1 MTTQHL
7 LQSHHR
13 ALLVILVSYILVST
27 VAVGSTSTSSQLS
40 TSVGS
45 SYSQAA
51 LFGVRGGAFFGF
63 GRKQSDNNGDGD
75 DDDNSS
81 NNNNNNN
88 NSSPK
93 RFPPMSQQEIEE
105 KLNIPVF
112 GLTDAAGNGVIL
124 SDDGNNIF
132 HFFFSK
138 HMADAALRA
147 VTAANSEAP
156 ELRVSAF
163 HLGKC
168 WFKLIQGHRMFELKK
183 YGKKNNKGND
193 DNKKTT
199 STKPVQF
206 RLVPNSKDLMG
217 ARILTG
223 LKPGDVD
230 NLKDAIETPDA
241 PKAVS
246 IIQSAAN
253 EASGFTHAFN
263 EIPCFAIAQ
272 MRVRKKNEN
281 GEPVGEPMLPF
292 HLSTKTMSDTWSEF
306 TLHSPQ
312 FEEAEATLQLVELHK
327 MIEMMQNE
335 SDFDFRNIVFI
346 VPSYEKDTPNNE
358 DTDDSDSD
366 DDTGGGDNGMTTDS
380 GSSYGECNIEP
391 YVSMEVFANAPGYNS
406 LVQL

>member
-1 MTTQHL
+1 MLRIITSFQHGQQYSTHIMTTQL
-7 LQSHHR
+7 LGSHHR
-13 ALLVILVSYILVST
+13 GLLAILISYIFVSS
-27 VAVGSTSTSSQLS
+27 VVGSSSHL
-40 TSVGS
+40 TNSVGS
-45 SYSQAA
+45 SSRAA
-51 LFGVRGGAFFGF
+51 LLFGVRGGAFFGF
-63 GRKQSDNNGDGD
+63 GRKQTNNGDGD
-75 DDDNSS
+75 DDDDS
-81 NNNNNNN
+81 NNNN
-88 NSSPK
+88 SPK

-112 GLTDAAGNGVIL
+112 GLTDANGNGVIL
-124 SDDGNNIF
+124 SDNGNNIF

-147 VTAANSEAP
+147 VTAANSDAP

-168 WFKLIQGHRMFELKK
+168 WFKLIQGHNMFELRK
-183 YGKKNNKGND
+183 YGKNKGD
-193 DNKKTT
+193 DKT

-206 RLVPNSKDLMG
+206 RLIPNSKDLMG

-230 NLKDAIETPDA
+230 RLKDAIETPDA

-253 EASGFTHAFN
+253 DANGFTNAFN

-292 HLSTKTMSDTWSEF
+292 HLSTKTMSDTWNEF
-306 TLHSPQ
+306 TQHSPQ
-312 FEEAEATLQLVELHK
+312 FEDAEATLQLVELHK
-327 MIEMMQNE
+327 MIEMMQHE
-335 SDFDFRNIVFI
+335 SDFDFRNIIFI
-346 VPSYEKDTPNNE
+346 VPSYSDDLSNKE

-366 DDTGGGDNGMTTDS
+366 DDAGGDNGMTAES
-380 GSSYGECNIEP
+380 GRSYDECNIEP
-391 YVSMEVFANAPGYNS
+391 YVSMEVFAGAPGYNS

>member
-1 MTTQHL
+1 ML
-7 LQSHHR
+7 RFILFSCI
-13 ALLVILVSYILVST
+13 LLV
-27 VAVGSTSTSSQLS
+27 SSV
-40 TSVGS
+40 VGS
-45 SYSQAA
+45 SSSQFSASIRSSSQTA

-63 GRKQSDNNGDGD
+63 GRKQSHNGGGD
-75 DDDNSS
+75 DDDNND
-81 NNNNNNN
+81 NNNN
-88 NSSPK
+88 SPK

-112 GLTDAAGNGVIL
+112 GLTDANGNGVIL
-124 SDDGNNIF
+124 SDNGNNIF

-147 VTAANSEAP
+147 VTAANAEAP

-168 WFKLIQGHRMFELKK
+168 YFKLIQGHKMFELRK
-183 YGKKNNKGND
+183 YGKNKGD
-193 DNKKTT
+193 DSST
-199 STKPVQF
+199 STKPVEF

-230 NLKDAIETPDA
+230 ELKEAIETPDA

-253 EASGFTHAFN
+253 EASGFTNAFN
-263 EIPCFAIAQ
+263 EIPCFAISQ
-272 MRVRKKNEN
+272 MRVRRKNEA
-281 GEPVGEPMLPF
+281 GEPIGEPMLPF
-292 HLSTKTMSDTWSEF
+292 HLSTKTMSDTWNEF
-306 TLHSPQ
+306 TTHAPQ
-312 FEEAEATLQLVELHK
+312 FEDAEATLQLVELHK
-327 MIEMMQNE
+327 MIEMMQNP

-346 VPSYEKDTPNNE
+346 VPSYDQDLPNNND

-366 DDTGGGDNGMTTDS
+366 DDTGGGDNGMAADS
-380 GSSYGECNIEP
+380 GRSYNECEIEP
-391 YVSMEVFANAPGYNS
+391 YVSMEVFADAPGYNS
-406 LVQL
+406 LVQI

>member
-1 MTTQHL
+1 ML
-7 LQSHHR
+7 RVILFSCI
-13 ALLVILVSYILVST
+13 LLVSSV
-27 VAVGSTSTSSQLS
+27 VGSSSSQLS
-40 TSVGS
+40 ASIS
-45 SYSQAA
+45 SSQTA

-63 GRKQSDNNGDGD
+63 GRKQSHNGDGD
-75 DDDNSS
+75 DDDNND
-81 NNNNNNN
+81 NNNN
-88 NSSPK
+88 SPK

-112 GLTDAAGNGVIL
+112 GLTDANGNGVIL
-124 SDDGNNIF
+124 SDNGNNIF

-147 VTAANSEAP
+147 VTAANAEAP

-168 WFKLIQGHRMFELKK
+168 YFKLIQGQRMFELRK
-183 YGKKNNKGND
+183 YGKNKGD
-193 DNKKTT
+193 DTTST
-199 STKPVQF
+199 STKPVEF

-230 NLKDAIETPDA
+230 ELKEAIEAPDA

-253 EASGFTHAFN
+253 EASGFTNAFN
-263 EIPCFAIAQ
+263 EIPCFAISQ
-272 MRVRKKNEN
+272 MRVRRKNEA
-281 GEPVGEPMLPF
+281 GEPIGEPMLPF
-292 HLSTKTMSDTWSEF
+292 HLSTKTMSDTWNEF
-306 TLHSPQ
+306 TTHAPQ
-312 FEEAEATLQLVELHK
+312 FEDAEATLQLVELHK
-327 MIEMMQNE
+327 MIEMMQNP

-346 VPSYEKDTPNNE
+346 VPSYDQDLPNNNE

-366 DDTGGGDNGMTTDS
+366 DDTGGGDNGMTADS
-380 GSSYGECNIEP
+380 GRSYNECEIEP
-391 YVSMEVFANAPGYNS
+391 YVSMEVFADAPGYNS
-406 LVQL
+406 LVQI

>member
-1 MTTQHL
+1 ML
-7 LQSHHR
+7 RVNILFSCI
-13 ALLVILVSYILVST
+13 LLVTSV
-27 VAVGSTSTSSQLS
+27 VGSSSSQLS
-40 TSVGS
+40 TASIS
-45 SYSQAA
+45 SSSQTA

-63 GRKQSDNNGDGD
+63 GRKQSHNGDGD
-75 DDDNSS
+75 DDDN
-81 NNNNNNN
+81 NDNHNY
-88 NSSPK
+88 SPK

-112 GLTDAAGNGVIL
+112 GLTDANGNGVIL
-124 SDDGNNIF
+124 SDNGNNIF

-147 VTAANSEAP
+147 VTAANAEAP

-168 WFKLIQGHRMFELKK
+168 YFKLIQGHNMFELRK
-183 YGKKNNKGND
+183 YGRNNKGD
-193 DNKKTT
+193 DSTTTTT
-199 STKPVQF
+199 STKPVEF

-230 NLKDAIETPDA
+230 ELKEAIETPDA

-253 EASGFTHAFN
+253 EANGFTNAFN
-263 EIPCFAIAQ
+263 EIPCFAISQ
-272 MRVRKKNEN
+272 MRVRRKNEA
-281 GEPVGEPMLPF
+281 GEPIGEPMLPF
-292 HLSTKTMSDTWSEF
+292 HLSTKTMSDTWNEF
-306 TLHSPQ
+306 TTHAPQ
-312 FEEAEATLQLVELHK
+312 FEDAEATLQLVELHK
-327 MIEMMQNE
+327 MIEMMQNP

-346 VPSYEKDTPNNE
+346 VPSYDQDLPNNE

-366 DDTGGGDNGMTTDS
+366 DDTGGGDNGMTADG
-380 GSSYGECNIEP
+380 GSSYNECEIEP
-391 YVSMEVFANAPGYNS
+391 YVSMEVFADAPGYNS
-406 LVQL
+406 LVQI

>member
-1 MTTQHL
+1 ML
-7 LQSHHR
+7 HR
-13 ALLVILVSYILVST
+13 VILVSCCILFVSS
-27 VAVGSTSTSSQLS
+27 VVGSSSSSQLS
-40 TSVGS
+40 AAIGS
-45 SYSQAA
+45 SSQAA

-63 GRKQSDNNGDGD
+63 GRKQSNNGDGD
-75 DDDNSS
+75 DDDN
-81 NNNNNNN
+81 NNNT
-88 NSSPK
+88 PK

-112 GLTDAAGNGVIL
+112 GLTDAQGNGVIL
-124 SDDGNNIF
+124 SDNGNNIF

-138 HMADAALRA
+138 HMADAALKA
-147 VTAANSEAP
+147 VTAANAEAP

-168 WFKLIQGHRMFELKK
+168 WFKLIQGHKMFELRK
-183 YGKKNNKGND
+183 YGKNKGD
-193 DNKKTT
+193 DTTT

-230 NLKDAIETPDA
+230 ELKEAIETPDA

-253 EASGFTHAFN
+253 DANGFTNAFN
-263 EIPCFAIAQ
+263 EIPCFAISQ
-272 MRVRKKNEN
+272 MRVRKKNEA
-281 GEPVGEPMLPF
+281 GEPIGEPMLPF
-292 HLSTKTMSDTWSEF
+292 HLSTKTMGDTWSEF
-306 TLHSPQ
+306 TRHAPQ
-312 FEEAEATLQLVELHK
+312 FEDAEATLQLVELHK
-327 MIEMMQNE
+327 MIEMMQNP

-346 VPSYEKDTPNNE
+346 VPAYDQDLPNND

-366 DDTGGGDNGMTTDS
+366 DDTGGGDNGMTADS
-380 GSSYGECNIEP
+380 GRSYNECEIEP
-391 YVSMEVFANAPGYNS
+391 YVSMEVFADAPGYNS

>member
-1 MTTQHL
+1 MTNQL
-7 LQSHHR
+7 LRLHR
-13 ALLVILVSYILVST
+13 LLVILVSYILVSA
-27 VAVGSTSTSSQLS
+27 VVGSSSQLS
-40 TSVGS
+40 NSIS
-45 SYSQAA
+45 SSSRTA

-63 GRKQSDNNGDGD
+63 GRKQTNHGDGD
-75 DDDNSS
+75 DDDD
-81 NNNNNNN
+81 NNNNN
-88 NSSPK
+88 NSPNK

-112 GLTDAAGNGVIL
+112 GLTDANGNGVIL
-124 SDDGNNIF
+124 SDNGNNIF

-147 VTAANSEAP
+147 VTAANSDAP

-168 WFKLIQGHRMFELKK
+168 WFKLIQGHNMFELRK
-183 YGKKNNKGND
+183 YGNNKGD
-193 DNKKTT
+193 DNKT

-206 RLVPNSKDLMG
+206 RLIPNSKDLMG

-230 NLKDAIETPDA
+230 RLKDAIEAPDA

-253 EASGFTHAFN
+253 DANGFTNAFN

-292 HLSTKTMSDTWSEF
+292 HLSTKTMSDTWNEF
-306 TLHSPQ
+306 TQHSPQ
-312 FEEAEATLQLVELHK
+312 FEDAEATLQLVELHK
-327 MIEMMQNE
+327 MIEMMQHE
-335 SDFDFRNIVFI
+335 SDFNFRNIVFI
-346 VPSYEKDTPNNE
+346 IPSYNEDTPNNNNE
-358 DTDDSDSD
+358 DTGDSDSD
-366 DDTGGGDNGMTTDS
+366 DDTGGGDNSMAADS
-380 GSSYGECNIEP
+380 GRSYDECNIEP
-391 YVSMEVFANAPGYNS
+391 YVSMEVFADAPGYNS

>member
-1 MTTQHL
+1 MAQL
-7 LQSHHR
+7 LPSLR
-13 ALLVILVSYILVST
+13 APPIVLLTICCCFLVSAADI
-27 VAVGSTSTSSQLS
+27 GSYSRELS
-40 TSVGS
+40 TSIGS
-45 SYSQAA
+45 SSSRAV

-63 GRKQSDNNGDGD
+63 GRRQTNNGGGDD
-75 DDDNSS
+75 DDDNS
-81 NNNNNNN
+81 NKNNN
-88 NSSPK
+88 NSSNNDSPK
-93 RFPPMSQQEIEE
+93 RFPPMSQEEIEE
-105 KLNIPVF
+105 KLHIPVF
-112 GLTDAAGNGVIL
+112 GLTDANGNGVIM
-124 SDDGNNIF
+124 SDNGNNIF

-163 HLGKC
+163 DLGKC
-168 WFKLIQGHRMFELKK
+168 WFKLIKGDKMFKLQT
-183 YGKKNNKGND
+183 YGGKRVNNED
-193 DNKKTT
+193 D
-199 STKPVQF
+199 STIKPVQF

-223 LKPGDVD
+223 LKPGDVEQ
-230 NLKDAIETPDA
+230 LKDAIETPDA

-246 IIQSAAN
+246 IIQKASN
-253 EASGFTHAFN
+253 EANGFTNAFN

-292 HLSTKTMSDTWSEF
+292 HLSSKTMSDTWTEF
-306 TLHSPQ
+306 THHSPE
-312 FEEAEATLQLVELHK
+312 FEDAEATLQLVELHK

-346 VPSYEKDTPNNE
+346 VPTYDKDEPHNE
-358 DTDDSDSD
+358 DSD
-366 DDTGGGDNGMTTDS
+366 DDSDDDSGGGDDGIRADCRNYNEYDT
-380 GSSYGECNIEP
+380 EP

-406 LVQL
+406 LVQV